1 MKKVVALCLAL
12 VMSFVMV
19 ACGTS
24 AGNAGEG
31 NAAATPDGE
40 NAQAE
45 NVTAE
50 SGENTEK
57 MEGTIK
63 VLSFTEYHDAVQA
76 TLDAFMDANPGVTVE
91 LEDYPFAQYADAVEI
106 KLGSSSSDYD
116 VLLTDT
122 TMVSAWAYQGWIA
135 PVDEYF
141 TEEDKAKFAPAL
153 VEAGTFEGEFYSP
166 PICNSC
172 QVLWY
177 NKDILEDAGL
187 ELPSSDPSE
196 RLTWEE
202 VVEMG
207 QKIMKTKGS
216 DGVYALTF
224 EQVDRPY
231 QILPLAN
238 SAGGDAFAEDGLST
252 DGYLNSEAFVKG
264 MQFYSDIH
272 NVYNI
277 APKGTSASETVGL
290 FTAGQVAFICA
301 NIFNYGTF
309 SAVEGLNFGY
319 TAFPYFE
326 DGIEVSPTGSWH
338 VSVSNFS
345 ENKDLAIQLAKYFS
359 LGEGNDIF
367 LDTRGAFAA
376 NIEGL
381 QAYETDSAYSEFPKD
396 VFRLASY
403 EAKNTAYP
411 RPVTV
416 GYGIFEKII
425 ESTFSDIRNGV
436 DVKEALDSAVEQ
448 LDTQLA
454 MYK

>member
-1 MKKVVALCLAL
+1 MRKVVALCLASIL
-12 VMSFVMV
+12 LFGLT
-19 ACGTS
+19 ACGNS
-24 AGNAGEG
+24 AGNTEKE
-31 NAAATPDGE
+31 NAAASPDGE
-40 NAQAE
+40 NAAAQNAS
-45 NVTAE
+45 E
-50 SGENTEK
+50 SGASTEN
-57 MEGTIK
+57 MEGALK

-76 TLDAFMDANPGVTVE
+76 TIDAFMEANPGVTVE
-91 LEDYPFAQYADAVEI
+91 LEEYPYAQYADAVEI

-141 TEEDKAKFAPAL
+141 TEEDKGKFAPAL
-153 VEAGTFEGEFYSP
+153 VDAGTFEGEFYSP

-187 ELPSSDPSE
+187 EFPSSDPSE

-207 QKIMKTKGS
+207 QKIMEAKGS

-231 QILPLAN
+231 QILPIAN

-272 NVYNI
+272 NVYKI

-301 NIFNYGTF
+301 NIFDYGTF

-319 TAFPYFE
+319 TAFPSFA
-326 DGIEVSPTGSWH
+326 DGIEATPTGSWH

-345 ENKDLAIQLAKYFS
+345 ENKALAVQLAKYFS

-367 LDTRGAFAA
+367 LDVRGAFAA
-376 NIEGL
+376 NLETL
-381 QAYETDSAYSEFPKD
+381 QAYETDSAYSEFPLD

-403 EAKNTAYP
+403 EAENTAYP

-425 ESTFSDIRNGV
+425 GSTFSDIRNGV
-436 DVKEALDSAVEQ
+436 DVQEALDSAVGQ
-448 LDTQLA
+448 LDAQLT
-454 MYK
+454 MYR

>member
-1 MKKVVALCLAL
+1 MALT
-12 VMSFVMV
+12 MV
-19 ACGTS
+19 LGGVTCVS
-24 AGNAGEG
+24 AEG
-31 NAAATPDGE
+31 NET
-40 NAQAE
+40 
-45 NVTAE
+45 
-50 SGENTEK
+50 
-57 MEGTIK
+57 EGTLK

-76 TLDAFMDANPGVTVE
+76 TIDAFMEANPGITVE
-91 LEDYPFAQYADAVEI
+91 LEEYPFAQYSDAVEI
-106 KLGSSSSDYD
+106 KLGSASSDYD

-122 TMVSAWAYQGWIA
+122 TMVSSWAYQGWIA

-141 TEEDKAKFAPAL
+141 TEEEKAEFAPAL
-153 VEAGTFEGEFYSP
+153 VDAGTFEGEFFSP

-177 NKDILEDAGL
+177 NKDLLDAAGL
-187 ELPSSDPSE
+187 EYPSSDPEE

-207 QKIMKTKGS
+207 QKIMETSGD

-231 QILPLAN
+231 QVLPIAN
-238 SAGGDAFAEDGLST
+238 SAGGDAFAEDGLTT

-272 NVYNI
+272 NTYNI

-301 NIFNYGTF
+301 NIFDYQTF

-326 DGIEVSPTGSWH
+326 DGVAATPTGSWH
-338 VSVSNFS
+338 ISVSNFS
-345 ENKDLAIQLAKYFS
+345 ENKDLAIQLVKYFS
-359 LGEGNDIF
+359 TGEGNEIF
-367 LDTRGAFAA
+367 LDVRGAFAA
-376 NIEGL
+376 NL
-381 QAYETDSAYSEFPKD
+381 DTLASYETDEKYNEFPLD
-396 VFRLASY
+396 VFKLASY
-403 EAKNTAYP
+403 EASNTAYP

-416 GYGIFEKII
+416 GYGIFDKII
-425 ESTFSDIRNGV
+425 GSTFSDIRNGV
-436 DVKEALDSAVEQ
+436 DVQEALDSAVEQ
-448 LDTQLA
+448 LDAQLA

>member
-1 MKKVVALCLAL
+1 MKKGVAAVGLAMIMAFGGSYVL
-12 VMSFVMV
+12 
-19 ACGTS
+19 AEDT
-24 AGNAGEG
+24 
-31 NAAATPDGE
+31 AA
-40 NAQAE
+40 
-45 NVTAE
+45 
-50 SGENTEK
+50 
-57 MEGTIK
+57 EGTVR
-63 VLSFTEYHDAVQA
+63 VLSFTEYHEAVQA
-76 TLDAFMDANPGVTVE
+76 TIDAFMEANPGVKVE
-91 LEDYPFAQYADAVEI
+91 LEEYPFAQYSDAVEI

-122 TMVSAWAYQGWIA
+122 TMVSSWAYQGWIA

-141 TEEDKAKFAPAL
+141 TDEEKAEFAPAL
-153 VEAGTFEGEFYSP
+153 VDAGTFEGEFFAP

-177 NKDILEDAGL
+177 NKDLLDAAGL
-187 ELPSSDPSE
+187 EYPSADPAE

-207 QKIMKTKGS
+207 QKIMETSGS

-231 QILPLAN
+231 QVLPIAN
-238 SAGGDAFAEDGLST
+238 SAGGDAFAEDGLT
-252 DGYLNSEAFVKG
+252 TEGYLNSEAFVKG

-272 NVYNI
+272 NTYNI
-277 APKGTSASETVGL
+277 APKGTSSSETIGL

-301 NIFNYGTF
+301 NIFDYQTF

-326 DGIEVSPTGSWH
+326 DGVIATPTGSWH
-338 VSVSNFS
+338 ISVSNFS
-345 ENKDLAIQLAKYFS
+345 ENKDLAIQLVKYFS
-359 LGEGNDIF
+359 SGEGNDIF
-367 LDTRGAFAA
+367 LDVRGAFAA
-376 NIEGL
+376 NLEKL
-381 QAYETDSAYSEFPKD
+381 ASYETDDTYSEFPMD

-403 EAKNTAYP
+403 EAENTAYP

-436 DVKEALDSAVEQ
+436 DVQEALDSAVEQ
-448 LDTQLA
+448 LDTQLM
-454 MYK
+454 MYQ